1 MKGLDFSLDLIFAYV
16 FMIGKEIGLGR
27 KMY

>member
-1 MKGLDFSLDLIFAYV
+1 MKGLDFSLDLILAHI